1 MTHGKPIVGYLRV
14 STAGQGKSGLGLD
27 GQKEALRL
35 YAAQGAGRVLATY
48 TEVESGK
55 RADNRPEL
63 QKAIAHAKRSNATL
77 VIAVLDRLARNVHF
91 ISGIMESGVD
101 FCACDNPFAT
111 PLTIH
116 ILAAVAEDEVKR
128 ISKRTKAA
136 LQAAKA
142 RGVKLGA
149 SRPECRNLTQEARVR
164 GAKRSVEVR
173 TEKARAAYDDLLPLM
188 RDWRGAGSSQ
198 QAIADKL
205 NELGHTTRRGKAWN
219 QVQVA
224 RCLRRAG

>member
-14 STAGQGKSGLGLD
+14 STERQGKSGLGLD
-27 GQKEALRL
+27 GQQAALRL
-35 YAAQGAGRVLATY
+35 YSSQSCGQVLATY

-63 QKAIAHAKRSNATL
+63 QRAIAHAKRSNATL

-91 ISGIMESGVD
+91 ISGLMESGVD
-101 FCACDNPFAT
+101 FCACDTPFAT

-149 SRPECRNLTQEARVR
+149 SRPECRNLTQEGRER
-164 GAKRSVEVR
+164 GAKRSAEVR
-173 TEKARAAYDDLLPLM
+173 VKKAKAAYDDLLPQM
-188 RDWRGAGSSQ
+188 RAWRAGGWTQ
-198 QAIADKL
+198 KAIAGEL
-205 NELGHTTRRGKAWN
+205 NRTGHTTRRGKPWN
-219 QVQVA
+219 QVQVM
-224 RCLRRAG
+224 RCLKAR